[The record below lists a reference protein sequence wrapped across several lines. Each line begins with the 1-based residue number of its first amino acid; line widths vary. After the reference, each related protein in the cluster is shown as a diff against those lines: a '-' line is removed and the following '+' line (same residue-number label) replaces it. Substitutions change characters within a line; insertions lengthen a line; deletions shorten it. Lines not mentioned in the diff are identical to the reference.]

1 MKRSRSCYVMLMAVV
16 FIVAGRPAIGE
27 TLPLFG
33 PERFERQRGAPV
45 AEQRVFAGTVTG
57 GGFIVKLAN
66 GDSRGK
72 HRVTSGKIRVKGQE
86 VAGPNDFKRHIEG
99 FDHNLSLSLH
109 NVIETTLM
117 GIPSPSSVSPRR
129 ARAAWF

>member
-1 MKRSRSCYVMLMAVV
+1 MKRSHSCCVMLMAVV
-16 FIVAGRPAIGE
+16 FILAGRPAGGE
-27 TLPLFG
+27 TLPVFG

-45 AEQRVFAGTVTG
+45 TEQRVFAGTVTG
-57 GGFIVKLAN
+57 GGFVLTLAN

-72 HRVTSGKIRVKGQE
+72 HRVTSGKIRVNGQE
-86 VAGPNDFKRHIEG
+86 VAGPNDFSRQIEG
-99 FDHNLSLSLH
+99 FDR